1 MEEEKKIVPIYA
13 LTEDTSVS
21 PIHRK
26 VSKTMEITETFSIF
40 DVMSYIAKMKKRKED
55 LEGELKGLDDMITA
69 YEDELELI
77 EEKTGVQK
85 MEEEYQKQIAL
96 ENEAKQKEL
105 ESAVVAEVIKQ
116 REEASEGIPS
126 PYVEENN

>member
-1 MEEEKKIVPIYA
+1 MEEKKIVPVYA

-55 LEGELKGLDDMITA
+55 LEGELKGIDDMITA

-116 REEASEGIPS
+116 REEAAEGIPS